1 MSNARRQ
8 QREIAL
14 QVLFLWD
21 AQDSDDAALAEQAAQ
36 SVGAEA
42 AVSRRGIEMAR
53 AAWGQKQI
61 ADAWMERLA
70 PQWPPRRQPGVDRA
84 ILRLALWELA
94 DGKTPPK
101 VVLDEAI
108 ELARAFSTEQS
119 PSFVNGVLD
128 AALREHVAL
137 TTGTADRP
145 IPTPS
150 EIAAAPS
157 ESAAA
162 AGELAPGEFA
172 PGALAP
178 GALAAAPGDAP
189 PGDALPASGDSGEES
204 AP

>member
-1 MSNARRQ
+1 VLMSNARRQ

-14 QVLFLWD
+14 QILFLWD
-21 AQDSDDAALAEQAAQ
+21 AQESDDAALAEQAAQ

-53 AAWGQKQI
+53 AAWGQKEI

-84 ILRLALWELA
+84 ILRMSLWELT

-108 ELARAFSTEQS
+108 ELARAFSTELS

-137 TTGTADRP
+137 TSGMADVPVAAPTESTAPSDLSV
-145 IPTPS
+145 TP
-150 EIAAAPS
+150 ELTAAAP
-157 ESAAA
+157 AMM
-162 AGELAPGEFA
+162 APGGQAMNE
-172 PGALAP
+172 
-178 GALAAAPGDAP
+178 AAP
-189 PGDALPASGDSGEES
+189 ASDDSGKDP